1 MHQALQKIGTSTFS
15 SLRNTNFRLYFIA
28 QAISITGM
36 WMQNIGQAWLV
47 LELTGSGTALGLVT
61 ALQYLPILVFG
72 PFAGVIVDRYPKRK
86 LLFLTQILSAILA
99 LILGILV
106 LTHQITLPL
115 VYVLALLLGF
125 VNAVDNPIRQT
136 FVYEMVGPSE
146 ITNAVTLNTMES
158 SLGRVVGPAIS
169 GLLIVSIGIAPC
181 FLFNAFSFLAVIGML
196 LVMDTKK
203 LNRLPTIQRSSGQLM
218 EGFRYV
224 ASSRMLKHTLIIVA
238 IIGTLTYEFSINL
251 ALFGEY
257 TFHEGVRGYTMLS
270 VAFGLGATIGGLFS
284 AHRKRISTSMFTV
297 TTFLF
302 GIAVLATAV
311 SPVLPIALVG
321 MMVVGVFSVNVI
333 SMATILLQLES
344 KPEMRGRVMA
354 LLTVAF
360 LGSTPIGGPIIG
372 WIGEHIGARYSMGVS
387 GAAAVIAALYGY
399 VVLEKNYS
407 PMVTPAIELAAQELP
422 QEKEDRPI

>member
-1 MHQALQKIGTSTFS
+1 
-15 SLRNTNFRLYFIA
+15 
-28 QAISITGM
+28 M

-61 ALQYLPILVFG
+61 ALQYLPMLLFG

-86 LLFLTQILSAILA
+86 LLFITQTLSSILA
-99 LILGILV
+99 VILGVLV
-106 LTHQITLPL
+106 LTSHITLPIL
-115 VYVLALLLGF
+115 YILALLLGF

-136 FVYEMVGPSE
+136 FVYEMVGASE

-169 GLLIVSIGIAPC
+169 GLLILTIGIAPC
-181 FLFNAFSFLAVIGML
+181 FLLNALSYLGVIFML

-203 LNRLPTIQRSSGQLM
+203 LNQLPTVKRSSGQLM
-218 EGFRYV
+218 AGFRYV
-224 ASSRMLKHTLIIVA
+224 AASPILKHTLIIVA

-270 VAFGLGATIGGLFS
+270 VAFGFGATIGGLFS
-284 AHRKRISTSMFTV
+284 AHRKRISTNMFT
-297 TTFLF
+297 TTTLLF
-302 GIAVLATAV
+302 GLAILATSV

-321 MMVVGVFSVNVI
+321 MVIVGVFSVNVI

-354 LLTVAF
+354 LLAVGF

-372 WIGEHIGARYSMGVS
+372 WIGEHIGARWSMGVS

-399 VVLEKNYS
+399 VMLEKNYCPS
-407 PMVTPAIELAAQELP
+407 IIPTIKLAVQQLP
-422 QEKEDRPI
+422 QQKEDRLV